1 MTTVVSRLYDQ
12 VDTANRVAAQLH
24 SDGFPEK
31 TLAIVT
37 SADVT
42 AMTAAGVPMR
52 IAEGYA
58 RQMQAG
64 QAVFVCRAPFTPFGA
79 ARRAMEVADSATA
92 LAADNSYLRQEP
104 KLEQHLNSVLSSH
117 PMMMTRD
124 DYVGSGWSDWRATH
138 ALGWPTVTRRRAAPD
153 NLIKGRGP
161 MSQMFW
167 PGKLLSDKPRASR
180 VMSGRRHIL
189 TSARGVT
196 AHASGRRAILSGHPR
211 ITELFGWPTLSKR
224 G

>member
-12 VDTANRVAAQLH
+12 VDTANRVAAQLR

-58 RQMQAG
+58 RQIQAG
-64 QAVFVCRAPFTPFGA
+64 QAVFVCRAPFTPFGE

-104 KLEQHLNSVLSSH
+104 KLEQHLNRGPRSH
-117 PMMMTRD
+117 PMMMT
-124 DYVGSGWSDWRATH
+124 G
-138 ALGWPTVTRRRAAPD
+138 
-153 NLIKGRGP
+153 
-161 MSQMFW
+161 
-167 PGKLLSDKPRASR
+167 
-180 VMSGRRHIL
+180 
-189 TSARGVT
+189 
-196 AHASGRRAILSGHPR
+196 
-211 ITELFGWPTLSKR
+211 EE
-224 G
+224 